1 MSYLE
6 GEKMKLDSIPVAGR
20 VGALLLTVALLA
32 GCATKQYVSGE
43 VSKSASASEKH
54 ISDVETQVEQT
65 QTQVREHD
73 RKIQQLD
80 KSTQDAI
87 ARAQEAGKLAAGKF
101 NYSVVLSDDKAHFP
115 VNGHSLSKEAEEQ
128 LDEFVE
134 RLKADNKNVFIEI
147 QGHTDSTGSSEY
159 NMRLGQERADAVRRY
174 LNQKGVALNRLS
186 TISYGETQPVDSNKT
201 KGGRSKNRRV
211 VIVVLS

>member
-1 MSYLE
+1 MRSKFSTRGGLL
-6 GEKMKLDSIPVAGR
+6 GVA
-20 VGALLLTVALLA
+20 AMLA
-32 GCATKQYVSGE
+32 ILPGCATKQYVSGE
-43 VSKSASASEKH
+43 VEKSSAKSEKR
-54 ISDVETQVEQT
+54 ITEVESQVEQT
-65 QTQVREHD
+65 QTQVREHE
-73 RKIQQLD
+73 RKIQLLD
-80 KSTQDAI
+80 KSTQEAI

-115 VNGHSLSKEAEEQ
+115 VNGHELSKEAEEQ

-147 QGHTDSTGSSEY
+147 QGHTDSTGSSDY
-159 NMRLGQERADAVRRY
+159 NMRLGQERADAVRLY

-186 TISYGETQPVDSNKT
+186 TISYGESQPIDSNKS
-201 KGGRSKNRRV
+201 KEGRSKNRRV